1 LRKQFV
7 KTVSSLIQNDERVV
21 LLLGDIG
28 VYGFRDML
36 LNYPQ
41 RAYNIGI
48 LEQSTIS
55 LSAGL
60 SLSNLIPIVHTIAP
74 FIVERALEQIKVD
87 LCYQGLGAN
96 LVSVGASY
104 DYAALGCTHHCPA
117 DIPTLNEIPD
127 IELIVPG
134 HPDEFNQLFIQNYDN
149 GLTSYFRLSEFSNN
163 ISHKVEFGKNII
175 IKDGSNIVIIAV
187 GTTLQAVLDATI
199 DLDVS
204 VIYCTTVK
212 PFDFASIQKF
222 LKNKIIVVEPYYSS
236 PVITNIIRESSVPF
250 RSITS
255 IGVPNSF
262 INKYGKKEEIDAIVG
277 LDSDSIRRKVME
289 RINEEE

>member
-1 LRKQFV
+1 MRAQFV
-7 KTVSSLIQNDERVV
+7 KTVSKLISNDERVV

-36 LNYPQ
+36 INYPQ

-87 LCYQGLGAN
+87 LCYQALGAN

-104 DYAALGCTHHCPA
+104 DYAALGCSHHCPG
-117 DIPTLNEIPD
+117 DIPTLNEIPN

-134 HPDEFNQLFIQNYDN
+134 HPDEFDKLFNQNYDN
-149 GLTSYFRLSEFSNN
+149 DMTTYFRLSESKNDQ
-163 ISHKVEFGKNII
+163 SYDVEFGKNII
-175 IKDGSNIVIIAV
+175 IQEKGEVVIIAV
-187 GTTLQAVLDATI
+187 GTVLKQVLEASLN
-199 DLDVS
+199 LDVTI
-204 VIYCTTVK
+204 IYCTTIK
-212 PFDFASIQKF
+212 PFDFSSINRF
-222 LKNKIIVVEPYYSS
+222 LTKKIFIIEPYYSG
-236 PVITNIIRESSVPF
+236 PILTNIHREIDN
-250 RSITS
+250 ITGNFS
-255 IGVPNSF
+255 MIGVPNNF
-262 INKYGKKEEIDAIVG
+262 INKYGSKEDIDKMIG
-277 LDSDSIRRKVME
+277 LDSDAIKRKILE
-289 RINEEE
+289 KLNEK

>member
-1 LRKQFV
+1 MREQFV
-7 KTVSSLIQNDERVV
+7 KTVSKLIQNDERVV

-28 VYGFRDML
+28 VFGFRDML
-36 LNYPQ
+36 SSYPQ

-87 LCYQGLGAN
+87 LCYQGLGSN

-117 DIPTLNEIPD
+117 DIPTLNEIPG

-134 HPDEFNQLFIQNYDN
+134 HPDEFDKLFNQNYDN
-149 GLTSYFRLSEFSNN
+149 DKTTYFRLSESKNN
-163 ISHKVEFGKNII
+163 QSYNVEFGKNITLQE
-175 IKDGSNIVIIAV
+175 KGEVVIIAV
-187 GTTLQAVLDATI
+187 GSTLDAVLEASSN
-199 DLDVS
+199 LDVTI
-204 VIYCTTVK
+204 IYCTTIK
-212 PFDFASIQKF
+212 PFDFSSIKKF
-222 LKNKIIVVEPYYSS
+222 LNKKILIVEPYYSG
-236 PVITNIIRESSVPF
+236 PILTNIHRELNNLNGNFSM
-250 RSITS
+250 
-255 IGVPNSF
+255 IGVPNKF
-262 INKYGKKEEIDAIVG
+262 INKYGSKGDIDKMIG
-277 LDSDSIRRKVME
+277 LDSNTIKKRILEKV
-289 RINEEE
+289 NEK

>member
-1 LRKQFV
+1 MRRQFV
-7 KTVSSLIQNDERVV
+7 KTVSKIIQNDDRVV

-28 VYGFRDML
+28 VYGFKDIL
-36 LNYPQ
+36 TNYPQ

-74 FIVERALEQIKVD
+74 FIVERALEQIKTD
-87 LCYQGLGAN
+87 LCYQGLGSN

-134 HPDEFNQLFIQNYDN
+134 HPNEFDKLFNQNYDN
-149 GLTSYFRLSEFSNN
+149 DKTTYFRLSESKNN
-163 ISHKVEFGKNII
+163 QSYNIEFGKNII
-175 IKDGSNIVIIAV
+175 LQEKGEVVIIAV
-187 GTTLQAVLDATI
+187 GTTLNSVLEASS
-199 DLDVS
+199 DLDVTI
-204 VIYCTTVK
+204 VYCTTIK
-212 PFDFASIQKF
+212 PFDFSSIKKY
-222 LKNKIIVVEPYYSS
+222 LNKKILIVEPYYSG
-236 PVITNIIRESSVPF
+236 PILNNIHRESNNASGNF
-250 RSITS
+250 SM
-255 IGVPNSF
+255 IGVPNNF
-262 INKYGKKEEIDAIVG
+262 INKYGNKNDIDKMLG
-277 LDSDSIRRKVME
+277 LDPEAIKKKILSI
-289 RINEEE
+289 INEK

>member
-1 LRKQFV
+1 MRGQFV
-7 KTVSSLIQNDERVV
+7 KTVSKIIQNDDRVV

-28 VYGFRDML
+28 VYGFKDTL
-36 LNYPQ
+36 TNYPQ

-74 FIVERALEQIKVD
+74 FIVERALEQIKDD
-87 LCYQGLGAN
+87 LCYQGLGSN

-134 HPDEFNQLFIQNYDN
+134 HPDEFDNLFNQNYDN
-149 GLTSYFRLSEFSNN
+149 DKTTYFRLSESKNN
-163 ISHKVEFGKNII
+163 QSYNIEFGKNII
-175 IKDGSNIVIIAV
+175 LQEKGEVVIIAV
-187 GTTLQAVLDATI
+187 GTTLNAVLEASS
-199 DLDVS
+199 DLDVTI
-204 VIYCTTVK
+204 IYCTTIK
-212 PFDFASIQKF
+212 PFDFSSIKKY
-222 LKNKIIVVEPYYSS
+222 LNKKILIVEPYYSG
-236 PVITNIIRESSVPF
+236 PILKNIHRELNHLSGNISM
-250 RSITS
+250 
-255 IGVPNSF
+255 IGVPNNF
-262 INKYGKKEEIDAIVG
+262 INKYGNKNDIDKMVG
-277 LDSDSIRRKVME
+277 LDSESIKKKILSI
-289 RINEEE
+289 INEK

>member
-1 LRKQFV
+1 MRGQFV
-7 KTVSSLIQNDERVV
+7 KTVSKLIKNDERVV

-36 LNYPQ
+36 SNYPQ

-87 LCYQGLGAN
+87 LCYQSLGAN

-117 DIPTLNEIPD
+117 DIPTLNEIPG
-127 IELIVPG
+127 IEIIAPG
-134 HPDEFNQLFIQNYDN
+134 HPEEFDKLFNQNYDN
-149 GLTSYFRLSEFSNN
+149 DMTTYYRLSESTNDQSYN
-163 ISHKVEFGKNII
+163 VEFGKNII
-175 IKDGSNIVIIAV
+175 IQEKGEVVIIAV
-187 GTTLQAVLDATI
+187 GTVLQAVLEASFN
-199 DLDVS
+199 LDVTI
-204 VIYCTTVK
+204 IYCTTIK
-212 PFDFASIQKF
+212 PFDFSSIERF
-222 LKNKIIVVEPYYSS
+222 LSKKILIVEPYYSG
-236 PVITNIIRESSVPF
+236 PVLTNILRKVGSVVGNF
-250 RSITS
+250 SM
-255 IGVPNSF
+255 IGVPNNF
-262 INKYGKKEEIDAIVG
+262 INKYGSKDDIDKIIG
-277 LDSDSIRRKVME
+277 LDSKTIKSRIIEK
-289 RINEEE
+289 INEK

>member
-1 LRKQFV
+1 MRGQFV
-7 KTVSSLIQNDERVV
+7 KTVSKLIQNDDRVV

-36 LNYPQ
+36 TNYPQ

-60 SLSNLIPIVHTIAP
+60 SLSNLIPIIHTIAP

-87 LCYQGLGAN
+87 LCYQGLGSN

-134 HPDEFNQLFIQNYDN
+134 HPDEFDKLFNQNYDN
-149 GLTSYFRLSEFSNN
+149 DKTTYFRLSESKNN
-163 ISHKVEFGKNII
+163 QSYNVEFGKNVILQE
-175 IKDGSNIVIIAV
+175 KGEVVIIAV
-187 GTTLQAVLDATI
+187 GTTLKAVLEASS
-199 DLDVS
+199 DLDVTI
-204 VIYCTTVK
+204 IYCTTIK
-212 PFDFASIQKF
+212 PFDFSSIKKF
-222 LKNKIIVVEPYYSS
+222 LNKKILIVEPYYSG
-236 PVITNIIRESSVPF
+236 PILTNIHRELNNLAGNFSM
-250 RSITS
+250 
-255 IGVPNSF
+255 IGVPNNF
-262 INKYGKKEEIDAIVG
+262 INKYGNKDDIDKMIG
-277 LDSDSIRRKVME
+277 LDSEAIKKRILGI
-289 RINEEE
+289 INEK

>member
-1 LRKQFV
+1 MRAQFV
-7 KTVSSLIQNDERVV
+7 KTVSKLIQNDKRVV

-36 LNYPQ
+36 TNYPQ

-134 HPDEFNQLFIQNYDN
+134 HPDEFNKLFNQNYDN
-149 GLTSYFRLSEFSNN
+149 DKTTYFRLSESKN
-163 ISHKVEFGKNII
+163 SQSYDVDFGKNII
-175 IKDGSNIVIIAV
+175 LQEKGEVVIIAV
-187 GTTLQAVLDATI
+187 GTVLEAVLEASFN
-199 DLDVS
+199 LDVT
-204 VIYCTTVK
+204 ILYCTTIK
-212 PFDFASIQKF
+212 PFDFSSIERF
-222 LKNKIIVVEPYYSS
+222 LNKKILIIEPYYSG
-236 PVITNIIRESSVPF
+236 PILTNIHREADN
-250 RSITS
+250 ITGNFS
-255 IGVPNSF
+255 MIGVPNNF
-262 INKYGKKEEIDAIVG
+262 INKYGSKDDIDKMIG
-277 LDSDSIRRKVME
+277 LDSKTIRRKILEKV
-289 RINEEE
+289 NEQ

>member
-1 LRKQFV
+1 MRGQFV
-7 KTVSSLIQNDERVV
+7 KTVSKLIQNDDRVV

-36 LNYPQ
+36 TNYPQ
-41 RAYNIGI
+41 RSYNIGI

-60 SLSNLIPIVHTIAP
+60 SLSNLIPIIHTIAP

-87 LCYQGLGAN
+87 LCYQGLGSN

-134 HPDEFNQLFIQNYDN
+134 HPDEFDKLFNQNYDN
-149 GLTSYFRLSEFSNN
+149 DKTTYFRLSESKNYQSYN
-163 ISHKVEFGKNII
+163 VEFGKNII
-175 IKDGSNIVIIAV
+175 LQEKGEVVIIAV
-187 GTTLQAVLDATI
+187 GTTLKAVLEASS
-199 DLDVS
+199 DLDVTI
-204 VIYCTTVK
+204 IYCTTIK
-212 PFDFASIQKF
+212 PFDFSSIKKF
-222 LKNKIIVVEPYYSS
+222 LNKKILIVEPYYSGT
-236 PVITNIIRESSVPF
+236 ILTNIHRELNNLSGNFSM
-250 RSITS
+250 
-255 IGVPNSF
+255 IGVPNDF
-262 INKYGKKEEIDAIVG
+262 INKYGNKDDIDKIIG
-277 LDSDSIRRKVME
+277 LDSEAIKKRIIGI
-289 RINEEE
+289 INEK

>member
-1 LRKQFV
+1 MRGQFV
-7 KTVSSLIQNDERVV
+7 KTVSKLIQNDDRVV

-36 LNYPQ
+36 TNYPQ

-60 SLSNLIPIVHTIAP
+60 SLSNLIPIIHTIAP

-87 LCYQGLGAN
+87 LCYQGLGSN

-134 HPDEFNQLFIQNYDN
+134 HPDEFDKLFNQNYDN
-149 GLTSYFRLSEFSNN
+149 DKTTYFRLSESKNN
-163 ISHKVEFGKNII
+163 QSYNVQFGKNMILQE
-175 IKDGSNIVIIAV
+175 KGEVVIIAV
-187 GTTLQAVLDATI
+187 GTTLKAVLEASSN
-199 DLDVS
+199 LDVTI
-204 VIYCTTVK
+204 IYCTTIK
-212 PFDFASIQKF
+212 PFDFSSIKKF
-222 LKNKIIVVEPYYSS
+222 LNKKILIVEPYYSG
-236 PVITNIIRESSVPF
+236 PIFTNIHRELNNLTGNFSM
-250 RSITS
+250 
-255 IGVPNSF
+255 IGVPNKF
-262 INKYGKKEEIDAIVG
+262 INKYGVKDDIDKMIG
-277 LDSDSIRRKVME
+277 LDSEAIKKRILGI
-289 RINEEE
+289 INEK

>member
-1 LRKQFV
+1 MRGQFV
-7 KTVSSLIQNDERVV
+7 KTVSKIIQNDDRVV

-28 VYGFRDML
+28 VYGFKDTL
-36 LNYPQ
+36 TNYPQ

-74 FIVERALEQIKVD
+74 FIVERALEQIKDD
-87 LCYQGLGAN
+87 LCYQGLGSN

-134 HPDEFNQLFIQNYDN
+134 HPDEFDNLFNQNYDN
-149 GLTSYFRLSEFSNN
+149 DKTTYFRLSESKNN
-163 ISHKVEFGKNII
+163 QSYNIEFGKNII
-175 IKDGSNIVIIAV
+175 LQEKGEVVIIAV
-187 GTTLQAVLDATI
+187 GTTLNAVLEASS
-199 DLDVS
+199 DLDVTI
-204 VIYCTTVK
+204 IYCTTIK
-212 PFDFASIQKF
+212 PFDFSSIKKH
-222 LKNKIIVVEPYYSS
+222 LNKKILIVEPYYSG
-236 PVITNIIRESSVPF
+236 PILKNIHRELNHLSGNISM
-250 RSITS
+250 
-255 IGVPNSF
+255 IGVPNNF
-262 INKYGKKEEIDAIVG
+262 INKYGNKNDIDKMVG
-277 LDSDSIRRKVME
+277 LDSESIKKKILSI
-289 RINEEE
+289 INEK

>member
-1 LRKQFV
+1 MRGQFV
-7 KTVSSLIQNDERVV
+7 KTVSKLIQNDDRVV

-36 LNYPQ
+36 TNYPQ

-60 SLSNLIPIVHTIAP
+60 SLSNLIPIIHTIAP

-87 LCYQGLGAN
+87 LCYQGLGSN

-117 DIPTLNEIPD
+117 DIPTLNEIPG

-134 HPDEFNQLFIQNYDN
+134 HPDEFDKLFNQNYDN
-149 GLTSYFRLSEFSNN
+149 DKTSYFRLSESKNN
-163 ISHKVEFGKNII
+163 QSYNVEFGKNII
-175 IKDGSNIVIIAV
+175 LQEKGEVVIIAV
-187 GTTLQAVLDATI
+187 GTTLKAVLEASSN
-199 DLDVS
+199 LDVTI
-204 VIYCTTVK
+204 IYCTTIK
-212 PFDFASIQKF
+212 PFDFSSIKKF
-222 LKNKIIVVEPYYSS
+222 LNKKILIVEPFYSG
-236 PVITNIIRESSVPF
+236 PILTNIHRELSNLSGNF
-250 RSITS
+250 SM
-255 IGVPNSF
+255 IGVPNNF
-262 INKYGKKEEIDAIVG
+262 INKYGNKDDIDKMIG
-277 LDSDSIRRKVME
+277 LDSEAIKKRILRI
-289 RINEEE
+289 INEK

>member
-1 LRKQFV
+1 MRGQFV
-7 KTVSSLIQNDERVV
+7 KTVSKIVQNDDRVV

-28 VYGFRDML
+28 VYGFKDIL
-36 LNYPQ
+36 TNYPQ

-60 SLSNLIPIVHTIAP
+60 SLGNLIPIVHTIAP

-87 LCYQGLGAN
+87 LCYQGLGSN

-134 HPDEFNQLFIQNYDN
+134 HPDEFDKLFNQNYDN
-149 GLTSYFRLSEFSNN
+149 DKTTYFRLSESKNN
-163 ISHKVEFGKNII
+163 QSYNIEFGKNITLQE
-175 IKDGSNIVIIAV
+175 KGEVVIIAV
-187 GTTLQAVLDATI
+187 GTTLDAVLEASS
-199 DLDVS
+199 DLDVTI
-204 VIYCTTVK
+204 IYCTTIK
-212 PFDFASIQKF
+212 PFDLSSIKKY
-222 LKNKIIVVEPYYSS
+222 LNKKILIVEPYYSG
-236 PVITNIIRESSVPF
+236 PILRNIHRESNNLSGNF
-250 RSITS
+250 SMIC
-255 IGVPNSF
+255 VPNSF
-262 INKYGKKEEIDAIVG
+262 ISKYGNKNDIDKMLG
-277 LDSDSIRRKVME
+277 LDSESIKKKILSI
-289 RINEEE
+289 INEK

>member
-1 LRKQFV
+1 MRAQFV
-7 KTVSSLIQNDERVV
+7 KTVSKLISNDERVV

-36 LNYPQ
+36 INYPQ

-87 LCYQGLGAN
+87 LCYQALGAN

-104 DYAALGCTHHCPA
+104 DYAALGCSHHCPG
-117 DIPTLNEIPD
+117 DIPTLNEIPN

-134 HPDEFNQLFIQNYDN
+134 HPDEFDKLFNQNYDN
-149 GLTSYFRLSEFSNN
+149 DMTTYFRLSESKNDQ
-163 ISHKVEFGKNII
+163 SYDVEFGKNII
-175 IKDGSNIVIIAV
+175 IQEKGEVVIIAV
-187 GTTLQAVLDATI
+187 GTVLKQVLEASLN
-199 DLDVS
+199 LDVTI
-204 VIYCTTVK
+204 IYCTTIK
-212 PFDFASIQKF
+212 PFDFSSIKRF
-222 LKNKIIVVEPYYSS
+222 LNKKILIIEPYYSG
-236 PVITNIIRESSVPF
+236 PILTNIHREIDN
-250 RSITS
+250 ITGNFS
-255 IGVPNSF
+255 MIGVPNNF
-262 INKYGKKEEIDAIVG
+262 INKYGSKEDIDKMIG
-277 LDSDSIRRKVME
+277 LDSDAIKRKILE
-289 RINEEE
+289 KLNEK

>member
-1 LRKQFV
+1 MRGQFV
-7 KTVSSLIQNDERVV
+7 KTVSKIVQNDDRVV

-28 VYGFRDML
+28 VYGFKDIL
-36 LNYPQ
+36 TNYPQ

-60 SLSNLIPIVHTIAP
+60 SLGNLIPIVHTIAP

-87 LCYQGLGAN
+87 LCYQGLGSN

-134 HPDEFNQLFIQNYDN
+134 HPDEFDKLFNQNYDN
-149 GLTSYFRLSEFSNN
+149 DKTTYFRLSESKNN
-163 ISHKVEFGKNII
+163 QSYNIEFGKNITLQE
-175 IKDGSNIVIIAV
+175 KGEVVIIAV
-187 GTTLQAVLDATI
+187 GTTLDAVLEASS
-199 DLDVS
+199 DLDVTI
-204 VIYCTTVK
+204 IYCTTIK
-212 PFDFASIQKF
+212 PFDLSSIKKY
-222 LKNKIIVVEPYYSS
+222 LNKKILIVEPYYSG
-236 PVITNIIRESSVPF
+236 PILRNIHRESNNLSGNF
-250 RSITS
+250 SM

-262 INKYGKKEEIDAIVG
+262 INKYGNKNDIDKMLG
-277 LDSDSIRRKVME
+277 LDSESIKKKYFR
-289 RINEEE
+289 